1 MDDSL
6 NAEREMER
14 LSGMRDRVERLREQ
28 LQRLKEKESDVAV
41 ADSREEAI
49 PLRKAPGR
57 IREDSKK

>member
-1 MDDSL
+1 
-6 NAEREMER
+6 MER